1 MNQWFPCPL
10 DHFLFSYL
18 GVPLSTHKLK
28 KEDLQP
34 LVDDVA
40 DRLPSWKF
48 KLMSQVGQTML
59 TKVTLSTMPAHISI
73 AVKVSLWILR
83 AIDRLRCGFIWT
95 GSNSTT
101 GGQCMVAWRSVARL
115 VELGGLGV
123 IDLATMGYTL
133 RLRWE

>member
-1 MNQWFPCPL
+1 
-10 DHFLFSYL
+10 
-18 GVPLSTHKLK
+18 
-28 KEDLQP
+28 
-34 LVDDVA
+34 
-40 DRLPSWKF
+40 
-48 KLMSQVGQTML
+48 ML

-83 AIDRLRCGFIWT
+83 AIDRLRRGFTWT